1 MAEEEVDVK
10 GLQGKQEKIKEL
22 MRRDPK
28 FIARLIAQLDK
39 QMHKLMLEKHK
50 RTEEVKADQAAVAKI
65 DETIKTHIEPCLK
78 RLEQD
83 IEYKHQL
90 KNQVSKQLE
99 SDMDKFKNMEREV
112 AALISKTRH
121 TNSKLM
127 GRTAQAALQEARG
140 FTATVPTTELIKGKR
155 QPSSSSGGGNSKTLS
170 SK

>member
-127 GRTAQAALQEARG
+127 VGRPCEQHIQL
-140 FTATVPTTELIKGKR
+140 F
-155 QPSSSSGGGNSKTLS
+155 S
-170 SK
+170 